1 MQTALV
7 HLSSTSPMLSV
18 SADPALT
25 EFWSCSFDFICIYM
39 YYKDKLYLD
48 KLLGWRNY
56 LKWFSKTDFILDF
69 YFVQLLWK

>member
-1 MQTALV
+1 
-7 HLSSTSPMLSV
+7 
-18 SADPALT
+18 
-25 EFWSCSFDFICIYM
+25 M

-69 YFVQLLWK
+69 YFVQLL